1 MYQADIKNQF
11 ESNLKKSTW
20 WSRFIGSQFVEGF
33 SQFISQLTYRC
44 SQTASRLLQE
54 SFLSKATKESS
65 ILAAAEDRAYVG
77 LKISPSTGIAT
88 VYNKSDR
95 RVSLPVNAPLK
106 SKNQVSYLTMS
117 AIELQP
123 GESIDVAV
131 SQLERN
137 RIVSVV
143 ESEQKWL
150 TVLLSRDMTA
160 MAHRVD
166 VYVNG
171 DLWEKRFKFRN
182 TNGRSK
188 AYMEFYRS
196 TRQLGVR
203 FGNGINGRIPE
214 VGDEINL
221 VVWTTEGETTLI
233 DEQELSLID
242 DLEYLN
248 DSITITT
255 KTPVTGGAEGDSIED
270 IRQGAL
276 YSTSYDHQLA
286 WDGDYRQFIKDNV
299 GAVIWLSV
307 WGEKEE
313 ESLQGKKDLRNMNKI
328 FISAY
333 SDRKDD
339 EKLKAEILGLFA
351 GRDGYNEIYEWRDR
365 VDVPYTLTITGK
377 VQVNG
382 RPEDAELLLA
392 EKLAATFGKDIKD
405 KPYRVPVDDIWNFIH
420 ELKRDA
426 FIKEFHL
433 TATGLPEKV
442 EVGHYSYLD
451 ISASSI
457 KFTY

>member
-1 MYQADIKNQF
+1 MNLAEIKEQF
-11 ESNLKKSTW
+11 ENNLKQSTW
-20 WSRFIGSQFVEGF
+20 WSRLVGSQFVDGF
-33 SQFISQLTYRC
+33 AVFISQVVYRC
-44 SQTASRLLQE
+44 MHVGSRLLQE

-88 VYNKSDR
+88 VHNKSER
-95 RVSLPVNAPLK
+95 RISLPVHTPLK
-106 SKNQVSYLTMS
+106 SKEQVSYLTMS

-123 GESIDVAV
+123 GEAIDVDV
-131 SQLERN
+131 SQLERH
-137 RIVSVV
+137 RITTTVS
-143 ESEQKWL
+143 ESQKWL

-160 MAHRVD
+160 KAHRVD

-171 DLWEKRFKFRN
+171 HLWEKRFKFRN
-182 TNGRSK
+182 TTGRSK

-214 VGDEINL
+214 VGDVINL
-221 VVWTTEGETTLI
+221 VVWTTNGETTLI
-233 DEQELSLID
+233 DSQPLELFG
-242 DLEYLN
+242 DLDHLN
-248 DSITITT
+248 EHITITS

-270 IRQGAL
+270 IRNGAL

-299 GAVIWLSV
+299 GGIIWLSV

-313 ESLQGKKDLRNMNKI
+313 ERRQGVKDLRNMNKI

-333 SDRKDD
+333 SDRKDED
-339 EKLKAEILGLFA
+339 KLQKEILGLFE
-351 GRDGYNEIYEWRDR
+351 GRDGYNEIYEYSKRIDT
-365 VDVPYTLTITGK
+365 PYTLTITGRVK
-377 VQVNG
+377 VNG
-382 RPEDAELLLA
+382 RPEDVELLLA
-392 EKLAATFGKDIKD
+392 EKLAETFGKDIKD
-405 KPYRVPVDDIWNFIH
+405 KPYRVPVDEIWDFITD
-420 ELKRDA
+420 LKRDA
-426 FIKEFHL
+426 FIKEFTV
-433 TATGLPEKV
+433 TADNLPDEV

-451 ISASSI
+451 VQASTI